1 MTGNTAEDQAVAKG
15 GCAKAEGNRNPGS
28 VRWNHFP
35 FRMPE
40 ERGARKLKEGTG
52 QREESTEK
60 QEGGVNQQEEAAE
73 QPEEG
78 GGQQE
83 RCAMLRE
90 RDPERKEENKESA
103 KSTESN
109 KSMESTE
116 SRKNTECAESTLL
129 SLQESRNRPEVS
141 ILFTSFGKRAY
152 LPQIF
157 EEAMRNLGIR
167 GTIYAGDCTGRIAS
181 PSDAVPV
188 KLPPILED
196 RRDGRGEGKDDGSGS
211 IQSGDRGA
219 AGEAKLESPADAALS
234 NVSGD
239 GILAAAFGKTAF
251 ADSASAGD
259 GAVGTCGT
267 CSPCAQSAQKSD
279 AQGNGAQRDGEQ
291 KGNGQRDGE
300 QRVDEQRDGEQRDGE
315 QRNGGQR
322 DGEQRDK
329 GQRDEEQ
336 EDEHSKFSLKSWLLH
351 RPPREQEARYVRFLL
366 AFTKAHRIDLV
377 IPLIDLDV
385 WVLSRYRDDF
395 EQQGVCLLTPDP
407 ETADLCEDKRA
418 CGTFLKAHGIPVPET
433 AETLSAAEHM
443 LEEGMLHFPLLV
455 KPVHGNG
462 SLGVF
467 AAEDREELTLL
478 FRRALREVLK
488 EPKIWTGEDGW
499 QTEDETGILLIQQK
513 IGTGDQDGTGS
524 QEGQRALKG
533 EKRETKE
540 QEAEKHKTMR
550 QETEKPGIGKQETGN
565 RDRDPLSREPSALVP
580 GACLPPGEY
589 GLDVICDL
597 EGRYRETIVKRKLLM
612 QGGETQEAVSVS
624 APELE
629 ALGERLALLLHPRA
643 ILDVDVMVEAGLPY
657 VLDCNARFGG
667 GFPFSRLSGS
677 RLPENLLLWTLAR
690 REAHPRPGEGREG
703 TWELCQEH
711 ASERAEKQ
719 TGCRAAD
726 QREEE
731 MRTERTD
738 RAEWEGVAEMA
749 GKEEKK
755 EIPAEAEQTENTEKP
770 ADAEEPGREKEAG
783 KSEMSLPYAL
793 QNAVY
798 KAKHNALPVSYPEHL
813 TPGIYGRK
821 VVTVSRCLPADA
833 IAFSWVHGR
842 EKIRSLLAAFGEMV
856 TPPLSVRGIDP
867 AVLAAKIDACG
878 FALVCT
884 LREEKGTEERDAG
897 DWAATEESTA
907 RKAPGAGSSKENRQ
921 APGIPI
927 AFAYGYANDRE
938 KQGGRAVISFLAVS
952 PAYRNLHIGERMIR
966 ICEKRAREEGMK
978 EMAFTTSRKNSGAI
992 RLYLRMGYEIA
1003 SRKERAA
1010 FYRSARKRPKI
1021 RGEEMD

>member
-15 GCAKAEGNRNPGS
+15 GNTLREKAERDRIPGS
-28 VRWNHFP
+28 VRWDHFP

-40 ERGARKLKEGTG
+40 KRDGKRPEAGTG

-60 QEGGVNQQEEAAE
+60 REGGVNQQEEAAE

-90 RDPERKEENKESA
+90 QDPERKEENKESA

-109 KSMESTE
+109 KSRKSMESTE
-116 SRKNTECAESTLL
+116 SRKNTERAGSTLQ
-129 SLQESRNRPEVS
+129 SLRESRNRPEVS

-181 PSDAVPV
+181 PEAVVPV

-196 RRDGRGEGKDDGSGS
+196 GRDGRGEDEDDGSGG
-211 IQSGDRGA
+211 IQSEDREA
-219 AGEAKLESPADAALS
+219 AGEAKLEGPADAALS
-234 NVSGD
+234 NVSGA
-239 GILAAAFGKTAF
+239 GIPAAAFGKTAF

-279 AQGNGAQRDGEQ
+279 AQGNGAQKDGEQ
-291 KGNGQRDGE
+291 RGGEQRDGE
-300 QRVDEQRDGEQRDGE
+300 QRVDEQREE
-315 QRNGGQR
+315 
-322 DGEQRDK
+322 E
-329 GQRDEEQ
+329 QRDEEQ
-336 EDEHSKFSLKSWLLH
+336 REDLSNSSIKSWLPH

-366 AFTKAHRIDLV
+366 AFTKAHSIDLV

-418 CGTFLKAHGIPVPET
+418 CGKFLKAHGIPVPET
-433 AETLSAAEHM
+433 AESLSAAEHM

-499 QTEDETGILLIQQK
+499 QTEDQAGILLIQQK
-513 IGTGDQDGTGS
+513 IGVGDQDGTGC
-524 QEGQRALKG
+524 QEGQTESKG

-540 QEAEKHKTMR
+540 QEAEKRKTMR
-550 QETEKPGIGKQETGN
+550 QETEKPGVGKQETGN

-580 GACLPPGEY
+580 GSCLPPGEY

-612 QGGETQEAVSVS
+612 QGGETQEAVSVY

-629 ALGERLALLLHPRA
+629 RLGERLALLLHPRA

-667 GFPFSRLSGS
+667 GVPFSRLSGS
-677 RLPENLLLWTLAR
+677 RLPENLLLWILAW
-690 REAHPRPGEGREG
+690 REAHPRPGERREG
-703 TWELCQEH
+703 AQEVSLEH

-738 RAEWEGVAEMA
+738 RAEWEEAADMA
-749 GKEEKK
+749 GKEEKEEKK
-755 EIPAEAEQTENTEKP
+755 EIPAEAERAENTEKP

-783 KSEMSLPYAL
+783 KSEMSLPYTL

-798 KAKHNALPVSYPEHL
+798 KAKHNAQPVSYPEHL

-856 TPPLSVRGIDP
+856 TPPFSARGIDP

-884 LREEKGTEERDAG
+884 LREEKGREESEAG

-907 RKAPGAGSSKENRQ
+907 RKAPGAGSSRENRQ

-966 ICEKRAREEGMK
+966 ICEKRAREEGMT
-978 EMAFTTSRKNSGAI
+978 EMAYTTSRRNSGAI

-1010 FYRSARKRPKI
+1010 FYRSARRRPKI
-1021 RGEEMD
+1021 RGEEID